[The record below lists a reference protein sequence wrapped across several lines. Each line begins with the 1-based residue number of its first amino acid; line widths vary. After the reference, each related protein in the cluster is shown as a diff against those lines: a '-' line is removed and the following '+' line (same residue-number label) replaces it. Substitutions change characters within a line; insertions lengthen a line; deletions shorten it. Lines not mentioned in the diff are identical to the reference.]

1 MITKRERY
9 REILAVLARTAPRII
24 PPKHE
29 EITFAPL
36 WAPLHNLR
44 LQKDCLHDKPSDG
57 GSGICGVHSGGTS
70 SAQTRNPD
78 KVPGPKVWVRG
89 ASAASRPCAM
99 RTRPIRGALLRGSNV
114 CQRPPR

>member
-1 MITKRERY
+1 MLKSAHVLGIFDAIPWMIEQGISGEKTGKPFSTTGNFP
-9 REILAVLARTAPRII
+9 APTPRII

-57 GSGICGVHSGGTS
+57 GSGIC
-70 SAQTRNPD
+70 A
-78 KVPGPKVWVRG
+78 
-89 ASAASRPCAM
+89 
-99 RTRPIRGALLRGSNV
+99 
-114 CQRPPR
+114 